1 MIGINCQGGWRAP
14 VTAAASHVREACSAL
29 PEYLGQPVTLLTIN
43 FCNEDTEE
51 PWC

>member
-14 VTAAASHVREACSAL
+14 VADTASHVREACSAL
-29 PEYLGQPVTLLTIN
+29 PEYLGRSVTLLTIN